1 MTFPSFFHFFEAGHG
16 VIFYSA
22 TLTLCGGSVQRRL
35 SSLGVHGH
43 FQDFYHHQVSPFWQF
58 SNITKFSLAS
68 LVAEDPSGAT
78 DCTTHGKSLLF
89 FSDQSQ
95 NRAAETPLQ
104 LLLDQKKKFTCKLEQ
119 ALRTRSCVLRI
130 FLNTHKQLGTC

>member
-35 SSLGVHGH
+35 SSLVARRH
-43 FQDFYHHQVSPFWQF
+43 FQDFYHHQQF

-68 LVAEDPSGAT
+68 SVAEDPSGAT

-89 FSDQSQ
+89 FAGQSQ

-104 LLLDQKKKFTCKLEQ
+104 LLLDQKK
-119 ALRTRSCVLRI
+119 
-130 FLNTHKQLGTC
+130 